1 MGQHPDEPD
10 RWSRPGGDPP
20 PDAPG
25 SGTQPIPQEGTR
37 RIPQQGPPRYG
48 YPPDHGQQPP
58 PPYGQQPPPYGQ
70 PPPPPPYGQQ
80 AGFGYPGTGQWHQLP
95 PEDLMRMNKPGII
108 PLRPLTLGEMFEG
121 SLKTMRRNPE
131 ATIGMAVLVLAAML
145 LPSLLISSFLPQ
157 LASLGREDAIV
168 LANLI
173 PTLLTGIATLAL
185 SGFVIY
191 VVSEAALGDRVS
203 VGQTWRAVRGR
214 LPALVG
220 VTLLTGLLLVVV
232 MVAVILVGVLLGLAL
247 GPIGVV
253 LLVPYF
259 LALVPL
265 YLWFYARLALAP
277 AAVVLERAGPVIG
290 LKRSWALTRGRQA
303 WRVLGI
309 ILLAGIVMAI
319 FSFAVSSV
327 LLFLLLSVVDLGTGS
342 SDLQFYGEIVLNHLV
357 SLIVNAI
364 ATPFTAGVTALLY
377 LDQRIRRE
385 GLEVGLAKAAQERAA
400 ARRG

>member
-1 MGQHPDEPD
+1 M
-10 RWSRPGGDPP
+10 
-20 PDAPG
+20 
-25 SGTQPIPQEGTR
+25 
-37 RIPQQGPPRYG
+37 
-48 YPPDHGQQPP
+48 
-58 PPYGQQPPPYGQ
+58 
-70 PPPPPPYGQQ
+70 
-80 AGFGYPGTGQWHQLP
+80 
-95 PEDLMRMNKPGII
+95 
-108 PLRPLTLGEMFEG
+108 GEMFEG

-145 LPSLLISSFLPQ
+145 VPSLLISSFLPQ
-157 LASLGREDAIV
+157 LASLAREDAIV

-203 VGQTWRAVRGR
+203 IGQTWRAVRGR
-214 LPALVG
+214 LLALVG
-220 VTLLTGLLLVVV
+220 VTLLTGLLLVTVL
-232 MVAVILVGVLLGLAL
+232 VAVVLLGVLIGVAL
-247 GPIGVV
+247 FPIGPV
-253 LLVPYF
+253 LMVLYF

-277 AAVVLERAGPVIG
+277 AAVVLERAGPATG
-290 LKRSWALTRGRQA
+290 MKRSWALTRGRQA

-309 ILLAGIVMAI
+309 ILLAGIVTAI

-327 LLFLLLSVVDLGTGS
+327 FLFLLLAAVDLGTGS

-400 ARRG
+400 ARRS